1 MAEDMGILS
10 VAYIVSHE
18 IDRKTVGTLWL
29 TVDLHLSIKVFTM
42 ADVLKCDIL
51 TKPESV
57 REVHPTPCQGPSLAS
72 NLSDN
77 SVIL

>member
-29 TVDLHLSIKVFTM
+29 TVDLHLSIKEFTM
-42 ADVLKCDIL
+42 ADVLKCDRYPN
-51 TKPESV
+51 KARVCKRS
-57 REVHPTPCQGPSLAS
+57 AS
-72 NLSDN
+72 NTVSG
-77 SVIL
+77 SITGFQSF